1 MNRCKRAVVAVGIAA
16 ALAACGGGGAAGV
29 ESRAAPPAPVV
40 EPEPEPEPE
49 QEPEFEFECATL
61 GISIDELPNRWNTY
75 IDQSGSGFKLPES
88 IEATGTILG
97 LSEYVQYLDS
107 RNSALSA
114 ISVYWHPKSGQVREV
129 TINGDVA
136 TSLALTRKLTN
147 TAGAMVF
154 SVTTLSLEEAAVFLV
169 DRLMVGINE
178 LQPGGFIIDLV
189 EEDDRAFRFNV
200 AGGGA
205 DWSAVGSRPCP

>member
-1 MNRCKRAVVAVGIAA
+1 MALVVVGVAVV
-16 ALAACGGGGAAGV
+16 LAACGWGGTSDG
-29 ESRAAPPAPVV
+29 ESGAAPPAPIAEPKP

-49 QEPEFEFECATL
+49 QESEFEFECATL

-75 IDQSGSGFKLPES
+75 IDQSGSGFKLPEL

-114 ISVYWHPKSGQVREV
+114 ITVYWHPKSGQVREV

-154 SVTTLSLEEAAVFLV
+154 SVTTLSLEEAGVFLV